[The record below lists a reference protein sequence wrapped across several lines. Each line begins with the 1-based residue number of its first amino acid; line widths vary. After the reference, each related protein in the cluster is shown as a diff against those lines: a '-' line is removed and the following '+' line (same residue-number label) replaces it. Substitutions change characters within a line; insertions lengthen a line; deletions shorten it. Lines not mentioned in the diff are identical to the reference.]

1 MRAMSTLPGRVL
13 PALLVGWILL
23 ASAQAEAA
31 RLYRWKDGYGN
42 SQRADQPP
50 PGHQLP
56 GTGLEVTRFRN
67 PAGALVKLR
76 LEASGAGYRAYADNS
91 MHGPVQVALRFRQQ
105 HNVSARPTLPT
116 TILVPA
122 RSSVL
127 VATLVIG
134 APLEGGSFELMLD
147 ALPGDPGSRPR
158 DHDYRLPF
166 ENAQVRVDQGPGGSY
181 SHSDPQNL
189 HAIDFAL
196 PEGTPIVAVREGVVM
211 QVEAD
216 FEQAGLSLEEYGGRA
231 NFIRIVH
238 DDGSMALYA
247 HLQPEGV
254 QVRVG
259 QRVRAGQRIG
269 LSGNTGFSTAPHLH
283 FVLQANRGMRLESIP
298 LRMFGPMGELKFPTL
313 VSEAASSRAS
323 QINAAP

>member
-1 MRAMSTLPGRVL
+1 MSTPRGRLL
-13 PALLVGWILL
+13 PALLVGGFLL
-23 ASAQAEAA
+23 SSAHADAA
-31 RLYRWKDGYGN
+31 RLYWWKDGYGN
-42 SQRADQPP
+42 AQHADQPP
-50 PGHQLP
+50 PVA
-56 GTGLEVTRFRN
+56 EFAVTRFGN
-67 PAGALVKLR
+67 PVGALVKLR
-76 LEASGAGYRAYADNS
+76 LEASGTGYRAYADNS
-91 MHGPVQVALRFRQQ
+91 MHGPVQVALRFKQQ

-127 VATLVIG
+127 VATLAISD
-134 APLEGGSFELMLD
+134 PMGGDSFELLLD

-158 DHDYRLPF
+158 DHDYPLPF
-166 ENAQVRVDQGPGGSY
+166 DHAQVRVGQGPGGSF
-181 SHSDPQNL
+181 SHSDLQNL

-216 FEQAGLSLEEYGGRA
+216 FDRAGLSLEKYGGRA

-298 LRMFGPMGELKFPTL
+298 VRMFGPMGELKFPTL
-313 VSEAASSRAS
+313 ITHAQRQSP
-323 QINAAP
+323 APISTAP

>member
-1 MRAMSTLPGRVL
+1 MRIRWGLLLCALIGAMLLTSV
-13 PALLVGWILL
+13 PAD
-23 ASAQAEAA
+23 AA
-31 RLYRWKDGYGN
+31 RLYRWTDGYGIT
-42 SQRADQPP
+42 QYADQPP
-50 PGHQLP
+50 PGH
-56 GTGLEVTRFRN
+56 GLSVEDVAVTRFRN
-67 PAGALVKLR
+67 PPGVLVKLR
-76 LEASGAGYRAYADNS
+76 LEASGAGYRAYADNL
-91 MHGPVQVALRFRQQ
+91 MHGPVEVALRFKARR
-105 HNVSARPTLPT
+105 NVDARPALPAT
-116 TILVPA
+116 TIVPA

-127 VATLVIG
+127 VATLAITD
-134 APLEGGSFELMLD
+134 LIEGGSFELLLD
-147 ALPGDPGSRPR
+147 ALPGDPASRPR
-158 DHDYRLPF
+158 EHDYRLPF
-166 ENAQVRVDQGPGGSY
+166 EYARVRVDQGPGGSF
-181 SHSDPQNL
+181 SHTDAQNL

-216 FEQAGLSLEEYGGRA
+216 FDRAGLNVEKFGGRA

-283 FVLQANRGMRLESIP
+283 FVLQANRGMRLESVP

-313 VSEAASSRAS
+313 LTKAE
-323 QINAAP
+323 

>member
-1 MRAMSTLPGRVL
+1 MSASRGRLL
-13 PALLVGWILL
+13 PALLAGWILL
-23 ASAQAEAA
+23 ASAQAQAE

-42 SQRADQPP
+42 SQHTDQPP
-50 PGHQLP
+50 PDQQLP
-56 GTGLEVTRFRN
+56 VSGVEVTSFRN
-67 PAGALVKLR
+67 PLGVPVKLR
-76 LEASGAGYRAYADNS
+76 VEPSGAGYRAYADNL
-91 MHGPVQVALRFRQQ
+91 MYGPVQVALRYKRQR
-105 HNVSARPTLPT
+105 NSNARPSLPT
-116 TILVPA
+116 TMLVPA

-127 VATLVIG
+127 VATLLVIG
-134 APLEGGSFELMLD
+134 DPTGGGFELMLD
-147 ALPGDPGSRPR
+147 ALPGDPASRPR

-166 ENAQVRVDQGPGGSY
+166 DHAQVRVDQGPGGSY
-181 SHSDPQNL
+181 SHSDPRNL

-298 LRMFGPMGELKFPTL
+298 LRMSGPMGELKFPTFG
-313 VSEAASSRAS
+313 SDAARRSP
-323 QINAAP
+323 APIGTAP